1 MSSSNSKKLKTK
13 PRGSLIAAVDVG
25 STKVCC
31 FIARV
36 EDQDSLQII
45 GTGHQV
51 SHGIKGGV
59 IVDMEAA
66 ATAIGNAVNSAEQM
80 AGETIRE
87 VTANLSVAHAAS
99 HNVAIEIAVDGHQV
113 SELDMRRALSHA
125 HQLERN
131 GETELIHAIPTGYS
145 IDSNRGIEDPRGM
158 FGQMLGVQLHVVT
171 ANAAATR
178 NLTSCIGSSHLQVN
192 GLCVSPYAS
201 GLSCLVEDEI
211 QLGCTLIDMGGGT
224 TEIAVF
230 MQGNLVYVD
239 SLPVGGS
246 HVTND
251 IARGLTTTIAHAE
264 RIKTLYGSAMSSA
277 KDERELIEVP
287 QMGEDQP
294 SEAHTI
300 PRSLLV
306 SIVQP
311 RLEETFEMVRT
322 KLEQSG
328 LGSAAGRRVVLTGGA
343 SQLSGVRELAQL
355 ILDKQVR
362 IGRPQ
367 YVAGLPEATGG
378 TAFSTAAGLLIH
390 ALREG
395 HEMSGMSLQTHGSS
409 HFWGRMGMW
418 LRENL

>member
-1 MSSSNSKKLKTK
+1 LSNTPSKKLRTK

-51 SHGIKGGV
+51 SHGVKGGV

-80 AGETIRE
+80 AGETIRD
-87 VTANLSVAHAAS
+87 VIANLSCAHAAS

-131 GETELIHAIPTGYS
+131 GETELVHAIPTGYS

-178 NLTSCIGSSHLQVN
+178 NLTSCIGSSHLQVS
-192 GLCVSPYAS
+192 GLCASSYAS
-201 GLSCLVEDEI
+201 SLSCLVEDEI

-230 MQGNLVYVD
+230 IGGNLVYVD

-378 TAFSTAAGLLIH
+378 TAFSTCAGLLIH

-395 HEMSGMSLQTHGSS
+395 HEMPGLGNQPHGSNR
-409 HFWGRMGMW
+409 FWGRMGNW